1 MWSVISLFFKGFTL
15 KKLFI
20 ALSLATALGSLS
32 TAQAATISFADN
44 TGMQTTNWSDSLSF
58 GKFDTSLGTL
68 TSIKFDL
75 SGIVQGIG
83 NAESMDAS
91 PSNVTLTLASML
103 TLKRPDNSTLVVTNP
118 VFSQLFAFSQF
129 DGVIN
134 FGGTSGS
141 STGTVSSMNS
151 NFFVSNSA
159 SDFALFSALGGGN
172 ISLGLSALGN
182 SSGSGSGNLI
192 TQFSTAAAG
201 NALVTYTYT
210 AANVVPEPASLALL
224 LGGLGLIGVARRR
237 ASKRS

>member
-1 MWSVISLFFKGFTL
+1 L
-15 KKLFI
+15 KKLLI
-20 ALSLATALGSLS
+20 ALSLATAFGSLS
-32 TAQAATISFADN
+32 SAQAATISFADS
-44 TGMQTTNWSDSLSF
+44 TGIQTTNWSDSLSF
-58 GKFDTSLGTL
+58 GKFDTNLGTL

-91 PSNVTLTLASML
+91 PSNVTLTLASLL

-118 VFSQLFAFSQF
+118 VFSQVFAFSQF

-134 FGGTSGS
+134 FAGTSGG
-141 STGTVSSMNS
+141 STGTISSMNS

-182 SSGSGSGNLI
+182 SNGSGSGNLI
-192 TQFSTAAAG
+192 TQFSTSAAG

>member
-1 MWSVISLFFKGFTL
+1 L
-15 KKLFI
+15 KKLLI
-20 ALSLATALGSLS
+20 ALSLATAFGSLS
-32 TAQAATISFADN
+32 SAQAATISFADS
-44 TGMQTTNWSDSLSF
+44 TGIQTTNWSDSLSF
-58 GKFDTSLGTL
+58 GKFDTNLGTL

-91 PSNVTLTLASML
+91 PSNVTLTLASLL

-118 VFSQLFAFSQF
+118 VFSQIFAFSQF

-134 FGGTSGS
+134 FAGTSGG
-141 STGTVSSMNS
+141 STGTISSMNS

-182 SSGSGSGNLI
+182 SNGSGSGNLI
-192 TQFSTAAAG
+192 TQFSTSAAG

>member
-1 MWSVISLFFKGFTL
+1 L
-15 KKLFI
+15 KKLLI
-20 ALSLATALGSLS
+20 ALSLAAAFGALS
-32 TAQAATISFADN
+32 TAQAATISFADS
-44 TGMQTTNWSDSLSF
+44 TGVQTTNWSDSLVF

-68 TSIKFDL
+68 TSIRFDL
-75 SGIVQGIG
+75 NGTVQGIG

-91 PSNVTLTLASML
+91 PSNVTLTLASL
-103 TLKRPDNSTLVVTNP
+103 LSLKRPDNSTLVVTNP
-118 VFSQLFAFSQF
+118 VFSQVFAFSQF

-141 STGTVSSMNS
+141 STGTVSSTNS
-151 NFFVSNSA
+151 NFFVSSSA

-172 ISLGLSALGN
+172 IALGLSALGN

-192 TQFSTAAAG
+192 TQFSTSAAG

-210 AANVVPEPASLALL
+210 AATAVPEPASLALL

-237 ASKRS
+237 ASKPS